1 MSDKADKAV
10 PRTPAHR
17 LVRYGEDRGL
27 SLTEKIGHRL
37 RRLQYR
43 SFLHGLRLRGRFPLK
58 LLAAPPD
65 LWPGDPAV
73 GRALIEGR
81 LEYMGIAITTHG
93 MRFSAVHAPPA
104 WLEWLHSFRWLRDL
118 AEAEKDYKRGASV
131 VEPLVQRWLN
141 EYAKFDE
148 LAWRADVL
156 GERLMQWMTHA
167 PYILSSEDHVYRSSV
182 LNALARQGR
191 HLVQTAE
198 KTPEG
203 LARIKATAGLMI
215 NGLLLP
221 GGETRAHKGA
231 QALERALDLFILAD
245 GGVASRCPEEQLA
258 ILKLLLTVRSVV
270 QERKAEE
277 PAGLTRAIDR
287 LVPALRGVML
297 GDNHLSA
304 VHGGGLTDKHVLEQA
319 LKLSGVSA
327 KPLKNGIYSGFQRLE
342 GGRSVVVLDAG
353 PPPPG
358 RVSQTAHAGT
368 LAFEFSD
375 GLNRVVVNCGGGR
388 GTALALIPDLQQV
401 LRASAA
407 HSTLIIDD
415 TNSTRIRDDGT
426 LGKGVSEVTAVR
438 QESEEGVLVDAVHDG
453 YVRRFG
459 FQHRRRLYLAADG
472 MDFRGEDRLT
482 GHKKRGLSLRG
493 AQDVPFDVRFH
504 LGPGIEATATAD
516 NQGALIK
523 LPGGTVWQF
532 KARGAAVSIA
542 PSLWIDAEGRRRKT
556 EQLVLSGEA
565 GAQGAVVNWSFKRS
579 AKQ

>member
-1 MSDKADKAV
+1 MSNDDKADSPV
-10 PRTPAHR
+10 PAHR
-17 LVRYGEDRGL
+17 LVRFGEDRGL
-27 SLTEKIGHRL
+27 SLAEKIGHRL

-65 LWPGDPAV
+65 LWSGDPAV
-73 GRALIEGR
+73 GRALMEGR
-81 LEYMGIAITTHG
+81 LEYMGISIVTHG
-93 MRFSAVHAPPA
+93 VRFSAIHAPQA

-118 AEAEKDYKRGASV
+118 SAEVDHKRGAAF
-131 VEPLVQRWLN
+131 VEPLVQRWLD
-141 EYAKFDE
+141 EYSKFDE

-167 PYILSSEDHVYRSSV
+167 PYILASEDQVYRSSV

-191 HLVQTAE
+191 HLAQTAE

-215 NGLLLP
+215 NGLLLH
-221 GGETRAHKGA
+221 GGESRAAKGA
-231 QALERALDLFILAD
+231 AALERALDLFILAD
-245 GGVASRCPEEQLA
+245 GGVASRCPEEQLE

-270 QERKAEE
+270 QERHTEE
-277 PAGLTRAIDR
+277 PAGITRAIDR

-304 VHGGGLTDKHVLEQA
+304 VHGGGLGDKHVLEQA
-319 LKLSGVSA
+319 LKLSGVTA

-358 RVSQTAHAGT
+358 RVSQTAHAGA

-375 GLNRVVVNCGGGR
+375 GLTRVVVNCGGGR

-401 LRASAA
+401 LRATAA
-407 HSTLIIDD
+407 HSTLVVDD

-438 QESEEGVLVDAVHDG
+438 HESEEGVVVDAVHDG

-459 FQHRRRLYLAADG
+459 FQHRRRLYLSNDG
-472 MDFRGEDRLT
+472 MDFRGEDRLLPA
-482 GHKKRGLSLRG
+482 KRRGFTLRS
-493 AQDVPFDVRFH
+493 AHDVRFDVRFH
-504 LGPGIEATATAD
+504 LGLGIEATATAD
-516 NQGALIK
+516 NQGALLK
-523 LPGGTVWQF
+523 LPNGTVWQF
-532 KARGAAVSIA
+532 KARGASLSIA

-556 EQLVLSGEA
+556 EQLVLSGTA
-565 GAQGAVVNWSFKRS
+565 PAQGLVVNWSFKRS
-579 AKQ
+579 SKH

>member
-1 MSDKADKAV
+1 VSDKADKAAS
-10 PRTPAHR
+10 PQTPAHR

-73 GRALIEGR
+73 GRALMEGR
-81 LEYMGIAITTHG
+81 LEYMGISITTHG
-93 MRFSAVHAPPA
+93 MRFSAIRAPAA

-118 AEAEKDYKRGASV
+118 AAEADHKKGAAF
-131 VEPLVQRWLN
+131 VEPLVQRWLS
-141 EYAKFDE
+141 EYTKFDE
-148 LAWRADVL
+148 LAWRADIL

-191 HLVQTAE
+191 HLAQTAE

-221 GGETRAHKGA
+221 GGESRAHKGA

-245 GGVASRCPEEQLA
+245 GGVASRCPEEQLE

-270 QERKAEE
+270 TERQAEE

-287 LVPALRGVML
+287 LVPSLRGMVL

-304 VHGGGLTDKHVLEQA
+304 VHGGGLADKNVLEHA

-342 GGRSVVVLDAG
+342 GGRSIVVLDAG

-426 LGKGVSEVTAVR
+426 LGKGVSEVVAVR
-438 QESEEGVLVDAVHDG
+438 QESEEGVVVDAVHDG

-459 FQHRRRLYLAADG
+459 FQHRRRLYLSGDG
-472 MDFRGEDRLT
+472 MDFRGEDRLVPARR
-482 GHKKRGLSLRG
+482 RGLSLRG
-493 AQDVPFDVRFH
+493 SGNVPFDIRFH
-504 LGPGIEATATAD
+504 LGLGIEATATAD
-516 NQGALIK
+516 NQGALLK

-532 KARGAAVSIA
+532 KARGASLSIA
-542 PSLWIDAEGRRRKT
+542 PSLWIDAQGRRRKT

-565 GAQGAVVNWSFKRS
+565 TAEGAVVNWSFKRS

>member
-1 MSDKADKAV
+1 MSDKADKAA

-65 LWPGDPAV
+65 LWLGDPAV

-81 LEYMGIAITTHG
+81 LEYMGISITTHG
-93 MRFSAVHAPPA
+93 MRFSAIQAPQA

-118 AEAEKDYKRGASV
+118 SAAETDYKRGAAV
-131 VEPLVQRWLN
+131 VEPLVQRWLS

-191 HLVQTAE
+191 HLLQTAE

-221 GGETRAHKGA
+221 GGESRTQKGA
-231 QALERALDLFILAD
+231 AALERALDLFILAD
-245 GGVASRCPEEQLA
+245 GGIASRCPEEQLA
-258 ILKLLLTVRSVV
+258 ILKILLTVRSVA

-287 LVPALRGVML
+287 LVPSLRGVML

-304 VHGGGLTDKHVLEQA
+304 VHGGGLADKNVLEQA

-407 HSTLIIDD
+407 HSTLVIDD

-482 GHKKRGLSLRG
+482 GQRKRGLSLRG
-493 AQDVPFDVRFH
+493 AQNVPFDIRFH
-504 LGPGIEATATAD
+504 LGPGIEATPTAD

-532 KARGAAVSIA
+532 KVRGAALGIA

-579 AKQ
+579 ARQ